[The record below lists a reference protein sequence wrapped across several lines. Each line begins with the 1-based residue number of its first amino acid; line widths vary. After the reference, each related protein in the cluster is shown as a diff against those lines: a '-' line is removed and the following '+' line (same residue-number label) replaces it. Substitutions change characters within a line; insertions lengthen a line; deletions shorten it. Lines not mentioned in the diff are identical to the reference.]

1 MFRQPEEWLMA
12 VLAVIWVGIHYFLA
26 GWATA
31 ASAKYTLMITFFHA
45 LLALLAF
52 LLWQR
57 DKVQHI
63 LPLLLGL
70 WVLCWTPWLDWFMLR
85 DIVPAA
91 DGSVLLP
98 PRPWYA
104 LWWFKLLLVLVPV
117 VGGYAWQWKRARKRK
132 MHGLI

>member
-1 MFRQPEEWLMA
+1 MAHGGFGGDLGGHPLFFGRLGHRRFGEIHPDDYFFPRAPDPAGLPAVATRQGSAHPAAALGLVGA
-12 VLAVIWVGIHYFLA
+12 VLDTLA
-26 GWATA
+26 G
-31 ASAKYTLMITFFHA
+31 L
-45 LLALLAF
+45 
-52 LLWQR
+52 
-57 DKVQHI
+57 
-63 LPLLLGL
+63 
-70 WVLCWTPWLDWFMLR
+70 LR

-91 DGSVLLP
+91 DGSILLP

>member
-1 MFRQPEEWLMA
+1 MA
-12 VLAVIWVGIHYFLA
+12 HGGF
-26 GWATA
+26 GGD
-31 ASAKYTLMITFFHA
+31 
-45 LLALLAF
+45 F

-91 DGSVLLP
+91 DGSILLP

-104 LWWFKLLLVLVPV
+104 LWWFKLLLALVPV